1 MDMLKGYYGIT
12 DNVLAI
18 KDKDELNLGK
28 NTLRFYLTPMIH
40 WPETM
45 MTYVPESKTLFSGDA
60 FGTFGSLDGG
70 VVDSLLNP
78 DWYFDEM
85 IRYYSNIVGKYGSPV
100 QAALAKLSGI
110 DIEVVCSTHG
120 PVWTEKENIDKVIAL
135 YDKLSKYEADRG
147 VVIAYGSMY
156 GNTEQL
162 AEIIAASAAENGIK
176 SIVMHNVAKSHQSD
190 ILRDVFKYKGLIIG
204 SPTYNNQLYPGIESL
219 ISALRNRNIKN
230 RLFAYFGGFSW
241 ADASLR
247 HLSEF
252 AEEMGMEVVCDPVS
266 MKHSLTADV
275 AENARKLGQIM
286 AEKLNCRK

>member
-1 MDMLKGYYGIT
+1 
-12 DNVLAI
+12 
-18 KDKDELNLGK
+18 
-28 NTLRFYLTPMIH
+28 
-40 WPETM
+40 
-45 MTYVPESKTLFSGDA
+45 
-60 FGTFGSLDGG
+60 
-70 VVDSLLNP
+70 
-78 DWYFDEM
+78 
-85 IRYYSNIVGKYGSPV
+85 
-100 QAALAKLSGI
+100 
-110 DIEVVCSTHG
+110 
-120 PVWTEKENIDKVIAL
+120 
-135 YDKLSKYEADRG
+135 
-147 VVIAYGSMY
+147 
-156 GNTEQL
+156 
-162 AEIIAASAAENGIK
+162 
-176 SIVMHNVAKSHQSD
+176 MHNVAKSHQSD

-252 AEEMGMEVVCDPVS
+252 AEEMGMEVEVVCDPVS